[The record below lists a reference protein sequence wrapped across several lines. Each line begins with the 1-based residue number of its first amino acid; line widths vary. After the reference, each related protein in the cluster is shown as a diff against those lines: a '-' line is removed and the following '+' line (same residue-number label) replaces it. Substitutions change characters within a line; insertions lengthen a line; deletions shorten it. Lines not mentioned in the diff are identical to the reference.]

1 MIFSIARNWN
11 ERPFRVSSSS
21 IEKTDAP
28 KLLDFDTIKK
38 EEDLHETTISL
49 SIIQYIP
56 GSN

>member
-11 ERPFRVSSSS
+11 ELPFRVSSSS